1 MLELQGLSE
10 VLALTCSSG
19 WSGAAPSREGAG
31 SSVLSLN
38 QIPSAWDPGS
48 PPHSETQGDLS
59 LRTGS
64 RELSCT

>member
-10 VLALTCSSG
+10 VLALSCSSG

-48 PPHSETQGDLS
+48 PPNSETQGALS
-59 LRTGS
+59 LRTRS
-64 RELSCT
+64 SQLSCT